1 MVVTLGLFNDA
12 NCIYFY
18 YTKTLNISY
27 MTIYQ
32 ADNFTLNDQFKAGWL
47 HPSKPILYD
56 YN

>member
-18 YTKTLNISY
+18 FTKTLNISY